1 MRSIIASAVIILAM
15 SPVFAQMYNAAPDP
29 CTPVFAACEAA
40 GYLKDD
46 AAPAGKKIYGDCGGR
61 VMYGKKVDNLKLD
74 AKVADRCM
82 RYKADKDKFEKK
94 WQLTNK

>member
-1 MRSIIASAVIILAM
+1 MKSFIASAALILAM
-15 SPVFAQMYNAAPDP
+15 SPAFAQMYNSAPDP

-40 GYLKDD
+40 GYAKDD
-46 AAPAGKKIYGDCGGR
+46 VAPAGKKIYGDCGGR
-61 VMYGKKVDNLKLD
+61 IMYGKKVADITLD
-74 AKVADRCM
+74 AKVASRCM